1 MIDELDVNH
10 KVGSIYIKL
19 IQDNPINTEILKTMT
34 RRYQNAYNVGIK
46 DYSDNIDNDVHSQL
60 MQMVDNSKLLVF
72 GLYFYRR
79 LKDNEDGF
87 RLVKQYNKLM
97 QQKTHLENLWYC
109 HQRIDVHGQ
118 SSREIK
124 SIINQVKHME

>member
-60 MQMVDNSKLLVF
+60 M
-72 GLYFYRR
+72 
-79 LKDNEDGF
+79 
-87 RLVKQYNKLM
+87 
-97 QQKTHLENLWYC
+97 
-109 HQRIDVHGQ
+109 
-118 SSREIK
+118 
-124 SIINQVKHME
+124 